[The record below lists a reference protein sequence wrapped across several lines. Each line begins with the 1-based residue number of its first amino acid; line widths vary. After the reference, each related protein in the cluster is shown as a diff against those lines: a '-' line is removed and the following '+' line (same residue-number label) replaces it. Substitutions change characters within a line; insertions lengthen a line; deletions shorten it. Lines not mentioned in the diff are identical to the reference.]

1 MPRPRIRRR
10 IGFAPGVTYFRPRG
24 AVKLDESLLTMD
36 ELEAVRLNDY
46 EELDQEKAAKKMG
59 ISQPT
64 FHRLLL
70 SARRKIADALVNG
83 KAIRIEGGVYKMMPG

>member
-1 MPRPRIRRR
+1 MRRV
-10 IGFAPGVTYFRPRG
+10 GFQPGVTHFKPAGRGFRL
-24 AVKLDESLLTMD
+24 AESLLTMD

-46 EELDQEKAAKKMG
+46 EELDQEKAAKQMG

-70 SARRKIADALVNG
+70 SARRKIADALING
-83 KAIRIEGGVYKMMPG
+83 KAIRIEGGVY